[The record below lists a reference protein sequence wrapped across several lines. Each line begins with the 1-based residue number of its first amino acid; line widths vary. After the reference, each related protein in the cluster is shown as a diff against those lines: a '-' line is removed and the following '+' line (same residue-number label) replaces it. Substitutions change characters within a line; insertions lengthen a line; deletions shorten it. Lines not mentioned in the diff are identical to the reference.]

1 MNKRNPIGMPRTV
14 SGRLARLAAAPLASA
29 VLALLAPTG
38 CQQHP
43 DQAGYVGNEPVG
55 SDIFT
60 HDDEDARSV
69 NRFATAQTADAA
81 RTDATL
87 RPYHFQGP
95 ELNSLGT
102 QKLDLMTKAERG
114 DSPLKVYLDLPQ
126 DVDQGTRREAVL
138 VYLKD
143 RGLKDD
149 QIAIEAG
156 PNLNPEN
163 LHLTA
168 QSIKMSHMLD
178 AGSPIGTN
186 PEPGVAPGA
195 PGAAAGH

>member
-1 MNKRNPIGMPRTV
+1 MNKANPIVMPRIVRSRLV
-14 SGRLARLAAAPLASA
+14 SLAAAPLATA
-29 VLALLAPTG
+29 VLALLAPIG
-38 CQQHP
+38 CEQQSDKP
-43 DQAGYVGNEPVG
+43 GYVGNGPVG

-60 HDDEDARSV
+60 HDDDDARSV
-69 NRFATAQTADAA
+69 NRFAVAQTANAA

-87 RPYHFQGP
+87 RPYHFQGA

-114 DSPLKVYLDLPQ
+114 DAPLTVYLDLPQ

-149 QIAIEAG
+149 QIGIVAG
-156 PNLNPEN
+156 PNLNPDN

-168 QSIKMSHMLD
+168 QSIKVSHMLD
-178 AGSPIGTN
+178 AGAPVGVN
-186 PEPGVAPGA
+186 PEPA
-195 PGAAAGH
+195 GAAPAPAGH